1 MVTASSVVIIFFLE
15 SLTAS
20 FIFAYLRLIY
30 ANYLFM
36 RFQNLNAWIVFCRC
50 ISSKI
55 YRFLS
60 NNSYRFALRYTW
72 IVEENLT

>member
-36 RFQNLNAWIVFCRC
+36 RFQNLNA
-50 ISSKI
+50 
-55 YRFLS
+55 
-60 NNSYRFALRYTW
+60 
-72 IVEENLT
+72 